1 MRTEAA
7 DHPDQALV
15 LSFPA
20 GHQSSSQL
28 ERPSPVACLL
38 QDALDKL
45 APEGNHYR
53 HLDEGYDDMPAH
65 VKVCRQTG

>member
-1 MRTEAA
+1 M
-7 DHPDQALV
+7 PKSVAL
-15 LSFPA
+15 
-20 GHQSSSQL
+20 
-28 ERPSPVACLL
+28 PVSM

-65 VKVCRQTG
+65 VKVNNDVS

>member
-1 MRTEAA
+1 MRFNLFSVCT
-7 DHPDQALV
+7 
-15 LSFPA
+15 
-20 GHQSSSQL
+20 
-28 ERPSPVACLL
+28 

-65 VKVCRQTG
+65 VKVRVY